1 MPSSQSPIIVRA
13 PCPECGGPMM
23 LSTIEPAAKAGYDKR
38 FFRCTICGHCD
49 NLTVRADAQLATM
62 DRARQ

>member
-1 MPSSQSPIIVRA
+1 
-13 PCPECGGPMM
+13 MM
-23 LSTIEPAAKAGYDKR
+23 LSTIEPATKAGYDKR

-62 DRARQ
+62 DRPGYSAPDSDR